1 VSFMKFLKVGVLVM
15 VPALV
20 LALGARILTG

>member
-1 VSFMKFLKVGVLVM
+1 VKFLKVGVVVM
-15 VPALV
+15 LPALV